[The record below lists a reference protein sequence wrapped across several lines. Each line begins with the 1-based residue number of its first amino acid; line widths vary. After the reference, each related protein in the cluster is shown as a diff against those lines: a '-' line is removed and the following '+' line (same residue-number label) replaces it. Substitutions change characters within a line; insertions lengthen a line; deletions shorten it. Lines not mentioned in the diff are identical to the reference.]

1 MTQINLVYTFENC
14 VERGVTK
21 EQLQDFIN
29 RLRRQFK
36 DNPSMLDTIDE
47 LQKRI

>member
-14 VERGVTK
+14 VERGATK

-29 RLRRQFK
+29 RLRRQFSG
-36 DNPSMLDTIDE
+36 DTTMLETINE
-47 LQKRI
+47 LQSRI